1 MWSLLLSKQLPEA
14 VLSQIPEAE
23 FTHLTDSHHL
33 LFGAVCRKVTVVRPE
48 IAVCRRGRLARLAFG
63 WCLGVSIIL
72 KTDKA

>member
-1 MWSLLLSKQLPEA
+1 MWSLILSKQLPEA

-48 IAVCRRGRLARLAFG
+48 TAICRRGQLARLAFG
-63 WCLGVSIIL
+63 CYLGVSIIL
-72 KTDKA
+72 KTDN

>member
-33 LFGAVCRKVTVVRPE
+33 LFGAVCRKVTVEALEVVVL
-48 IAVCRRGRLARLAFG
+48 IGC
-63 WCLGVSIIL
+63 
-72 KTDKA
+72 